1 MNNLVVFN
9 DSRQSVGF
17 RKGVALINKKL
28 EKHELRVKLQF
39 IEDYESDE
47 GEFAWA
53 VSIVPDDLP
62 TSLSENDAHSYFIRK
77 YNEDTENA

>member
-9 DSRQSVGF
+9 DSHQSDGF
-17 RKGVALINKKL
+17 EKGVALINKKL

-47 GEFAWA
+47 GEYAWYIS
-53 VSIVPDDLP
+53 VVPDDLP
-62 TSLSENDAHSYFIRK
+62 VSRREEEK
-77 YNEDTENA
+77 ENA

>member
-9 DSRQSVGF
+9 DSHQSDGLVD
-17 RKGVALINKKL
+17 GVNLINKLL

-53 VSIVPDDLP
+53 VSVVPDDLP
-62 TSLSENDAHSYFIRK
+62 ISRRE
-77 YNEDTENA
+77 EDGV

>member
-9 DSRQSVGF
+9 DSHQSDGF
-17 RKGVALINKKL
+17 EKGVALINKKL

-62 TSLSENDAHSYFIRK
+62 ISERESGGRLY
-77 YNEDTENA
+77 Y